1 LYYYKDE
8 AHQDNVVKVKAIQKM
23 MQQIVTPANL
33 KMEMAIPNAGNHV
46 IASPIVSNDI
56 VSVEKATAKF
66 MKDIIIKE

>member
-1 LYYYKDE
+1 MFR
-8 AHQDNVVKVKAIQKM
+8 AMVT
-23 MQQIVTPANL
+23 IVM
-33 KMEMAIPNAGNHV
+33 KMEMAMPNTGNHV

>member
-1 LYYYKDE
+1 
-8 AHQDNVVKVKAIQKM
+8 
-23 MQQIVTPANL
+23 
-33 KMEMAIPNAGNHV
+33 V